1 MSKVKTFFKDKDGN
15 ELPKYP
21 SVDGTVDKQDIP
33 EYKFVETKKLPNGDI
48 EHIYEKVSKVEN
60 NKEDKEVIK
69 KEEKLPNTSTNSTTT
84 GLASLTLL
92 GLMSMFKSRKKQ
104 R

>member
-15 ELPKYP
+15 EIPEYP
-21 SVDGTVDKQDIP
+21 SVDGTVNKKDIP
-33 EYKFVETKKLPNGDI
+33 EYKFVETKKLPNGDV

-60 NKEDKEVIK
+60 NKDNKEVIK
-69 KEEKLPNTSTNSTTT
+69 KEEKLPVTSTNSTT

-92 GLMSMFKSRKKQ
+92 SLMAMFKSRKKQ